1 MKFVIN
7 FFLGIIF
14 GFGLIISNIF
24 NPKNLTLFLPTG
36 PEWNSSIL
44 LTVGSIITFST
55 VFFFLIRKKSLIINK
70 HFSVNQRSYLD
81 SYNLIGSIL
90 FGIGWGL
97 SGFCVSTATIN
108 LAFNNL
114 ESLLFF
120 IFMLLGFY
128 APQFFRKI
136 IL

>member
-1 MKFVIN
+1 MN
-7 FFLGIIF
+7 FLLGIIF

-24 NPKNLTLFLPTG
+24 NPKNSTLFLPMG
-36 PEWNSSIL
+36 PAWDSSIL

-55 VFFFLIRKKSLIINK
+55 LFFFFIRKKSLTINN
-70 HFSVNQRSYLD
+70 HFLVNQRSYLD
-81 SYNLIGSIL
+81 RYNLIGSIL

-97 SGFCVSTATIN
+97 SGFCVSSATIN
-108 LAFNNL
+108 LAFNNW